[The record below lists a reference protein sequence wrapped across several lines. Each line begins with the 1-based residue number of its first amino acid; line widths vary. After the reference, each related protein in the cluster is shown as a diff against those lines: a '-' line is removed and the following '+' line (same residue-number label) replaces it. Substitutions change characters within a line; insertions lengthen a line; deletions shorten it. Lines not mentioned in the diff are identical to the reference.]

1 MKTIN
6 IIKTACLG
14 MVSMLATSCLDL
26 DPKDSMGDNITWSKA
41 ENFQLYA
48 NQFYS
53 WTRDLQQGTNYQN
66 GLSDGVHSDYRSD
79 LCCTSSLNTYSQG
92 TNTIP
97 AEDNN
102 YEKLYTRIYY
112 TNLLLS
118 KAEGF
123 SDQTAI
129 ATPKGEALFFRA
141 YLNFELVQ
149 IWGDAIL
156 LTSPIDI
163 SSEKLSASQ
172 NDRGEV
178 IDQCI
183 KDLEDAA
190 GLLPDTPSGEGYLCK
205 AAAWAMLSR
214 VALYEGT
221 WQKFHTGNGNNTE
234 RSTALLTRA
243 KTAAAEVIDNNVNG
257 YELFYNEGLINAEDK
272 QNQSY
277 RYMFILED
285 AQQCNPVGLIK
296 SANKEYIFAHR
307 HRNTDKL
314 PINVTHAMAGNV
326 CYVTRK
332 MANMYLCSDGLP
344 VGKSKVFQGYT
355 TTTSEFQNRDAR
367 MDNTLLY
374 NGEHFWDNDT
384 KDGSRLT
391 WDAND
396 YNNCRTANTCQNS
409 GYLTQ
414 KWATERVGEDYYES
428 MDYPIIRYAEVLL
441 NYAEATFELN
451 NSISDTDLNKSLN
464 LVRLRVNPDMPE
476 LSNKFVTDNGLDMR
490 EEIRRE
496 RTVELFLEGF
506 RIDDLKRWKTA
517 ETEMPEDL
525 LGIQYTGTAYAT
537 AWPGQTRSLN
547 SAGCIIMYNNRTWD
561 QKNYLYPLPSDQLQL
576 NPNLK
581 QNPGWTNNEA
591 ATE

>member
-1 MKTIN
+1 MKTTN
-6 IIKTACLG
+6 ILKTACLG
-14 MVSMLATSCLDL
+14 IVSMLATSCLDL
-26 DPKDSMGDNITWSKA
+26 DPKDSLGDNLVWNSA
-41 ENFQLYA
+41 ENFQLFA
-48 NQFYS
+48 NQFYG
-53 WTRDLQQGTNYQN
+53 WTRDMQQGTNYQN

-97 AEDNN
+97 ATDGN
-102 YEKLYTRIYY
+102 YTTLYTRIYY
-112 TNLLLS
+112 TNLLLNR
-118 KAEGF
+118 AEGF
-123 SDQTAI
+123 GDQASI
-129 ATPKGEALFFRA
+129 AQPKGEALFFRA
-141 YLNFELVQ
+141 YLHFELVQ
-149 IWGDAIL
+149 IYGDAIL
-156 LTSPIDI
+156 LTTPIDMN
-163 SSEKLSASQ
+163 SEKLYYAQ

-190 GLLPDTPSGEGYLCK
+190 ELLPETPAADGYLCK

-234 RSTALLTRA
+234 RSAALLARA
-243 KTAAAEVIDNNVNG
+243 KTAAQEVIDNNING
-257 YELFYNEGLINAEDK
+257 YELFYNEGLINDEDDG
-272 QNQSY
+272 NQSY

-285 AQQCNPVGLIK
+285 GKQCNPMGLTK
-296 SANKEYIFAHR
+296 SANKEYIFARR
-307 HRNTDKL
+307 HRDTDKL
-314 PINVTHAMAGNV
+314 PLNVTHAMAGNV

-344 VGKSKVFQGYT
+344 VEKSKVFQGYA

-367 MDNTLLY
+367 MDNTLLHD
-374 NGEHFWDNDT
+374 GEHFWDNDT
-384 KDGSRLT
+384 KNGSRLT

-396 YNNCRTANTCQNS
+396 YSNCRTAGTCQNS

-428 MDYPIIRYAEVLL
+428 MDYPVIRYAEVLL
-441 NYAEATFELN
+441 NYAEAAYELDGG
-451 NSISDTDLNKSLN
+451 ISDTDLDKSLN
-464 LVRLRVNPDMPE
+464 LVRLRVNPKMPK
-476 LSNKFVTDNGLDMR
+476 LSNSFVTSNGLDMR

-517 ETEMPEDL
+517 ETEMPQEL
-525 LGIQYTGTAYAT
+525 VGIQFTGTEYAT
-537 AWPGQTRSLN
+537 KWSNQTRSLN
-547 SAGCIIMYNNRTWD
+547 SAGCIIMYNNRQWD

-576 NPNLK
+576 NPQLK
-581 QNPGWTNNEA
+581 QNPGWRQEKGQDI
-591 ATE
+591 